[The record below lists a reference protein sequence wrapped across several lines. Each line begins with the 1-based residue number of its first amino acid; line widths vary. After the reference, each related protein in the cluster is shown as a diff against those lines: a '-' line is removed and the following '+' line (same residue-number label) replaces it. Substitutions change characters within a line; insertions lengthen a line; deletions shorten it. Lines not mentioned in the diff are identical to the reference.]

1 MTFNDG
7 LRTKKIWSLVVSDGV
22 SVIIRLEFWRK
33 IDSKYKMDDRIA
45 SMSKKD
51 EIMRKMSE
59 MHSFFK

>member
-33 IDSKYKMDDRIA
+33 INSKNKMDDRIA